1 MAELDPKVE
10 AAIEAKVVEINK
22 LDMKLHVAK
31 RELFTMIC
39 DALCYVL
46 PKESEVDEISKAAR
60 SIKAYKLL
68 DSFDKRKVIKLVYCG
83 LNNI

>member
-1 MAELDPKVE
+1 MGLDPKTKAE
-10 AAIEAKVVEINK
+10 LEAKVIEINK
-22 LDMKLHVAK
+22 FDMRLHVAK

-39 DALCYVL
+39 DALCAIL

-68 DSFDKRKVIKLVYCG
+68 DSFDKRKVIKLVYYR